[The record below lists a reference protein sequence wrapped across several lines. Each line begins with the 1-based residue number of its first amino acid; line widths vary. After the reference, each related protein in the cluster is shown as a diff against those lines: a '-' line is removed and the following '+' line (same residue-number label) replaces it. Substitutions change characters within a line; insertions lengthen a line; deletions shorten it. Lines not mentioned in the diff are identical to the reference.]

1 MVELKINN
9 NNTLELLKEYKL
21 TKDIK
26 IRNKIALNNI
36 GLIYH
41 VVNKYSIK
49 NKNIKDELFQEGFY
63 QMLKAVENFDIN
75 MNTKFSTYAYWY
87 MMNILRNTLT
97 YNNEVSLNEP
107 IKNGSDLEEIDLIDT
122 IEDERVNVFDDVN
135 GKHICQEI
143 RNCLSEIEY
152 KVIKYHYDYNITLKS
167 ISQKLGIKYNE
178 IMKIKYRAKKKIT
191 NNKYFIDYKNE
202 IAAQNEISYLKAY
215 DYSKIKVQSSNVSNP
230 IWDILLQK
238 EKLENK
244 AIKNF
249 IR

>member
-1 MVELKINN
+1 MELKINNN

-21 TKDIK
+21 TKYIK
-26 IRNKIALNNI
+26 IINKIALNNI

-135 GKHICQEI
+135 GKHICQ
-143 RNCLSEIEY
+143 
-152 KVIKYHYDYNITLKS
+152 
-167 ISQKLGIKYNE
+167 
-178 IMKIKYRAKKKIT
+178 
-191 NNKYFIDYKNE
+191 
-202 IAAQNEISYLKAY
+202 
-215 DYSKIKVQSSNVSNP
+215 
-230 IWDILLQK
+230 
-238 EKLENK
+238 
-244 AIKNF
+244 
-249 IR
+249 